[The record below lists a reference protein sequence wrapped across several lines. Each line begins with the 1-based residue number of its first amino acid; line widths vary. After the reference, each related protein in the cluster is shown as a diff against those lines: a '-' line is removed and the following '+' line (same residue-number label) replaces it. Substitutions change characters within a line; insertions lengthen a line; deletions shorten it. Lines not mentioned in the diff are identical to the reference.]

1 MHVAVTEKSIQKANA
16 LFWEQMLAMRLE
28 PVTQAHRD
36 PAQDQPHTRC
46 IGADHVVG
54 SCDLSGA
61 WSGRIEVRLSRGL
74 AIHATSAMLMQPVES
89 VELNDMLDATR
100 EIANMIAGTIKSALP
115 RPCSMTVP
123 SSEIEPGNFCISP
136 RTPDSIS
143 VFFHH
148 TSGELMIRV
157 WETTSNSATELK
169 STTSVPS
176 KM

>member
-1 MHVAVTEKSIQKANA
+1 MHVAVTEESIHKANA

-28 PVTQAHRD
+28 PVNQAHRNPTPD
-36 PAQDQPHTRC
+36 EPHTRC

-61 WSGRIEVRLSRGL
+61 WSGRIEIRLSRGL
-74 AIHATSAMLMQPVES
+74 VLEATSAMLMQPAES
-89 VELNDMLDATR
+89 VKPNDMLDAAR

-115 RPCSMTVP
+115 RPCIMTVP
-123 SSEIEPGNFCISP
+123 NSEVEPGNFCISR
-136 RTPDSIS
+136 RTLDSVS
-143 VFFHH
+143 AFFHH

-157 WETTSNSATELK
+157 WEKTSKSAAELK

-176 KM
+176 KI